1 MVMKLPGSVVLFLL
15 LIGCFA
21 CKPDRAPAVAPDPY
35 AHLSDPE
42 ARTLLQRAIARAG
55 GLEAWQ
61 SMRELHFQK
70 YFALYDA
77 AGNVESE
84 NLQSHDYRFQPEE
97 EVRITWMS
105 GGAAHRMTYR
115 DGQAAKEVAGRADTL
130 ADPQVLVNN
139 ILSATFV
146 ISIPFKLLD
155 DGVKLTY
162 LGVDTLEDGQAVE
175 VLRADYDPPGHDTH
189 RTTDTWWHYFTQDD
203 HRLAAY
209 LVRHADHYSYVTN
222 EQDTIV
228 SGFLFPTVRESYR
241 VDSLRNKLYL
251 RARYRYADYE
261 VRL

>member
-1 MVMKLPGSVVLFLL
+1 MKLPASVVLLLL

-21 CKPDRAPAVAPDPY
+21 CNPDRSPAVAPDPH

-42 ARTLLQRAIARAG
+42 VRTLLQRAVARAG

-61 SMRELHFQK
+61 SMRELHFTK
-70 YFALYDA
+70 YVALYDS
-77 AGNVESE
+77 AGNMESE
-84 NLQSHDYRFQPEE
+84 ALQSHDYIFLPEE
-97 EVRITWMS
+97 EISISWMS
-105 GGAAHRMTYR
+105 GDAVHRMIYR
-115 DGQAAKEVAGRADTL
+115 DRQAAKEVSGRADTL

-175 VLRADYDPPGHDTH
+175 VLRADYDPPGDDKH
-189 RTTDTWWHYFTQDD
+189 RTPDTGWHYITQDD

-228 SGFLFPTVRESYR
+228 SGFPFPTVRESYR

-251 RARYRYADYE
+251 RASYRYADYE